1 MLRRILVNPLHRS
14 FSYVASQNHL
24 DLLGTNKVK
33 QGVEL
38 TKHRGDY
45 LNDFLK
51 TNKYYQFLGT
61 STGISAVNV
70 VMGGQGRIGPY
81 VGGWQIN
88 AMKNR
93 LQETLPDTL
102 HVSPEEPGD
111 NAKEVN
117 NHLNRFVQIN
127 HLNGVNISGDC
138 AVLADL
144 EQGWSTPE
152 KVRMSVKN
160 AVKNGITMIHIEDQG
175 PYKRCG
181 HLGDKELCPIEDY
194 IVIMRAANFA
204 AQEVLGSGQQWVKF
218 VSRTDAFSAKR
229 MLYSKNLE
237 NPEHQDYRFIDW
249 EKGFSPDGKYV
260 YLKQGLNPETG
271 KKWGLEMSIARTAR
285 IVKEGLATHV
295 WMETPNADLNDA
307 KDFLEGVNEYL
318 AQFDMK
324 AQGLYNHSPSF
335 DWDLKSYDSAK
346 VLADKLVHNV
356 GSYLQFGQKGLREYL
371 EKVGDKIQGD
381 DKFSESGLERLY
393 YAVNDHHLSKTYS
406 YNFGEK
412 DYYTALFSEQ
422 KFKTPYELICDEIV
436 SERLKNFEPQ
446 LASFGFNAHLVTL
459 PEYHVMAFNMFKL
472 ANQFKDDG
480 MWAYVSQV
488 QRPERI
494 MYEKNNGYL
503 YYKHQTTT
511 GTGLEAKFNEIVGSS
526 NSNILSESTEHDDE
540 KQRKN

>member
-1 MLRRILVNPLHRS
+1 MLRRILANPIQRS
-14 FSYVASQNHL
+14 LSYVASQKNL
-24 DLLGTNKVK
+24 DLLGTNKIK
-33 QGVEL
+33 KGIEL
-38 TKHRGDY
+38 TKHRGEY

-51 TNKYYQFLGT
+51 NNKYYQFLGT

-138 AVLADL
+138 SVLADL

-160 AVKNGITMIHIEDQG
+160 AVYNGITMIHIEDQG

-181 HLGDKELCPIEDY
+181 HLGDKELCPIDDY
-194 IVIMRAANFA
+194 IVIMRSANFA

-237 NPEHQDYRFIDW
+237 NPKHQDYKFIDW
-249 EKGFSPDGKYV
+249 DKGFSPDGKYV
-260 YLKQGLNPETG
+260 YIKQGINPETN
-271 KKWGLEMSIARTAR
+271 KKWGLEMSITRTAR

-295 WMETPNADLNDA
+295 WMETPNADLKDA
-307 KDFLEGVNEYL
+307 KEFLDGVNKYL
-318 AQFDMK
+318 EKFGLK

-335 DWDLKSYDSAK
+335 DWDLKFYDNAK
-346 VLADKLVHNV
+346 ILANKLINTKIL
-356 GSYLQFGQKGLREYL
+356 SKEGLKVFL
-371 EKVGDKIQGD
+371 EKEGDVIQGD
-381 DKFSESGLERLY
+381 NNMSEEGLNRLY
-393 YAVNDHHLSKTYS
+393 MALNDYYHNKTY
-406 YNFGEK
+406 
-412 DYYTALFSEQ
+412 DYYFENQDYYNSLFLKQ
-422 KFKTPYELICDEIV
+422 KFKKPYALICDEIV
-436 SERLKNFEPQ
+436 TERLKNFEPK

-459 PEYHVMAFNMFKL
+459 PEYHVMAFNMFSL

-494 MYEKNNGYL
+494 TYEKNNGYL

-526 NSNILSESTEHDDE
+526 NSNILSESTENDDE
-540 KQRKN
+540 KQRKS